1 MNKAMDKLYESLDM
15 KNFSEMLL
23 ATRED
28 LEKCKTKDHDIS
40 DHSINQI
47 YAKAAVQM
55 GIEPVDAYQELMRE
69 LDGIVHF
76 STGNEE

>member
-1 MNKAMDKLYESLDM
+1 MDKLYESLDM

-40 DHSINQI
+40 DHAINKI
-47 YAKAAVQM
+47 YARAAVL
-55 GIEPVDAYQELMRE
+55 GGVEPKDA
-69 LDGIVHF
+69 F
-76 STGNEE
+76 

>member
-1 MNKAMDKLYESLDM
+1 MEKLYESLDM

-40 DHSINQI
+40 DHSINKI
-47 YAKAAVQM
+47 YARAAIIA
-55 GIEPVDAYQELMRE
+55 GIEPKDAFAELMRE
-69 LDGIVHF
+69 MDGIVHF
-76 STGNEE
+76 NTGNEE

>member
-1 MNKAMDKLYESLDM
+1 MEKLYESLDM

-40 DHSINQI
+40 DHAINKI
-47 YAKAAVQM
+47 YAKAALQM
-55 GIEPVDAYQELMRE
+55 GLEHRDAYQELMRE
-69 LDGIVHF
+69 MDGL
-76 STGNEE
+76 

>member
-1 MNKAMDKLYESLDM
+1 MKMDKLYETLDM

-40 DHSINQI
+40 DHAINKI
-47 YAKAAVQM
+47 YARAA
-55 GIEPVDAYQELMRE
+55 I
-69 LDGIVHF
+69 
-76 STGNEE
+76 

>member
-1 MNKAMDKLYESLDM
+1 MKMEKLYESLDM

-40 DHSINQI
+40 DHAINKI
-47 YAKAAVQM
+47 FAKAA
-55 GIEPVDAYQELMRE
+55 I
-69 LDGIVHF
+69 
-76 STGNEE
+76 

>member
-1 MNKAMDKLYESLDM
+1 MNMEKLYESLDM
-15 KNFSEMLL
+15 KNSAEMLL

-40 DHSINQI
+40 DHAINKI
-47 YAKAAVQM
+47 YASAAVHM
-55 GIEPVDAYQELMRE
+55 GIEPKDAFQELMRE
-69 LDGIVHF
+69 MDGVEHF

>member
-1 MNKAMDKLYESLDM
+1 MEKLCQSLDM
-15 KNFSEMLL
+15 KNVSEMLL

-40 DHSINQI
+40 DHSINKV
-47 YAKAAVQM
+47 YAQAAINM
-55 GIEPVDAYQELMRE
+55 GIEPIDAYEQFMRE
-69 LDGIVHF
+69 IDNIVHF

>member
-1 MNKAMDKLYESLDM
+1 MKIEKLCESLDM
-15 KNFSEMLL
+15 KNASEMFL

-40 DHSINQI
+40 DHAINKI
-47 YAKAAVQM
+47 YAKAADLM
-55 GIEPVDAYQELMRE
+55 GIQPRDAFECLMRE
-69 LDGIVHF
+69 MDEVKHF

>member
-1 MNKAMDKLYESLDM
+1 MKLEKLYESMDM

-40 DHSINQI
+40 DHAINKI
-47 YAKAAVQM
+47 YAQAAIQK
-55 GIEPVDAYQELMRE
+55 GIEPKDAFQELMRE
-69 LDGIVHF
+69 MDGVQHF